1 MKIVI
6 FSKIL
11 TKTIFCPNY
20 EMILIKNVWNQICDR
35 FLTIFVSTFS
45 SFGQKQ
51 VLVKIFKK
59 IGNKIQNAHS
69 IWFPHRFSI
78 LRPKDTP
85 KGPLDGP
92 DPPVAV
98 FEGQHVHVW
107 VFFEIFFFPR
117 HYYAN
122 SQVSMSA
129 LFEKVENGEVLSQ
142 STAPPFCHH

>member
-1 MKIVI
+1 MDKNRFWSKSPKNWQ
-6 FSKIL
+6 FSVNK
-11 TKTIFCPNY
+11 
-20 EMILIKNVWNQICDR
+20 VWKMTNKH
-35 FLTIFVSTFS
+35 FFS
-45 SFGQKQ
+45 
-51 VLVKIFKK
+51 
-59 IGNKIQNAHS
+59 NKIQNAHS

-78 LRPKDTP
+78 LRSKATP
-85 KGPLDGP
+85 KGPVDGP

-142 STAPPFCHH
+142 STVPLKRVGYHAVIISRSVILLRIK